1 MSTQAREL
9 ELLNVFAIINEYGY
23 WKQPCDAV
31 LGIYQKECQCGKG
44 GSQISILLGN
54 SYWPCKGQGVKND
67 QNVIIEWPK
76 I

>member
-54 SYWPCKGQGVKND
+54 SY
-67 QNVIIEWPK
+67 
-76 I
+76 